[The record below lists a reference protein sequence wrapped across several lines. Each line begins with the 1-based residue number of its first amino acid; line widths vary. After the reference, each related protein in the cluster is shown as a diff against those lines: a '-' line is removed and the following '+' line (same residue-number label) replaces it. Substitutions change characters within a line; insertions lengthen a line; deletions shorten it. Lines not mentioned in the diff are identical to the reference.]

1 MFFLSEKGGVVWK
14 DLGESINITCRISD
28 PQQSLLSLRRGLRR
42 NEVLSTSKFNS
53 DRTTI
58 STEVKN
64 RLEVSGHFPSLNL
77 VISNLTMEDTGPY
90 WCEYSEV
97 GNTLFTKDGDG
108 AVLLVV
114 RGEPILR

>member
-1 MFFLSEKGGVVWK
+1 MVWK
-14 DLGESINITCRISD
+14 DLGESINITCRTPV
-28 PQQSLLSLRRGLRR
+28 PQQSLLSLKRGLQR
-42 NEVLSTSKFNS
+42 NDVLSTSKFNL

-64 RLEVSGHFPSLNL
+64 RLQFSGVFPNLTL
-77 VISNLTMEDTGPY
+77 VISNLTMEDAGPY

-97 GNTLFTKDGDG
+97 GETTVTKYIGG